1 MNINF
6 EEMYLEKL
14 QKYVGRKL
22 NIIQKENEIKIIYDV
37 ETSYVLKEN
46 HNKQYSFYSI
56 QRNELMEIAEYYSE
70 EEMKREFAIAIKGF
84 FSEEIDYSGAN
95 KLETAKEMSVVKG
108 VMESQIGNE
117 YYSIGQSQEMKINL
131 EQKGENEYN
140 IYLLGT
146 NGERN
151 YIEENLEA
159 PFVFVRFYNEALF
172 LKVMKERIEEYQEIF
187 NEKLSEEEIYNIVK

>member
-22 NIIQKENEIKIIYDV
+22 NIIQKENEIEIIYDV

-56 QRNELMEIAEYYSE
+56 QRNEIMEIAEYYSE

-84 FSEEIDYSGAN
+84 FSEEIDYSGSDE
-95 KLETAKEMSVVKG
+95 LETAKEMSVVKG
-108 VMESQIGNE
+108 VMESRIGNE
-117 YYSIGQSQEMKINL
+117 YYSVGESQEMKINL